1 MHETDL
7 NPTLP
12 SSEPAEGLEASALR
26 AHAWYG
32 EPFLH
37 AGEDPAAALAPGTA
51 RRAALDDAI
60 AEMDAGRKTPSNRWR
75 VRYGLMLGLERVLAA
90 PTPATASGTDL
101 RRHQIDALAG
111 MLTEL
116 IASSQRA
123 GDENGNGNGNGNGHA
138 VDADAAELDEEDDDF
153 DAGVVEDEID
163 EEPAFTGEDPGA
175 IAALPLPPS
184 DRVGE
189 DDRRG
194 RVRRVGA
201 PPRRPDP
208 HPPAAARLPVQP
220 RPDDRGLRA
229 SGSPRRSRAAR
240 SRCATTRSRSRPTP
254 GSRGTPPR
262 SPGPRT
268 SS

>member
-37 AGEDPAAALAPGTA
+37 AGEDPVAALAPGTA

-90 PTPATASGTDL
+90 QGELRAFRTYQKQLAHRARPLAEQLHGFMWNRKQKYAVLLVEALDL
-101 RRHQIDALAG
+101 ERVPR
-111 MLTEL
+111 
-116 IASSQRA
+116 
-123 GDENGNGNGNGNGHA
+123 
-138 VDADAAELDEEDDDF
+138 
-153 DAGVVEDEID
+153 
-163 EEPAFTGEDPGA
+163 
-175 IAALPLPPS
+175 PL
-184 DRVGE
+184 DRVLAH
-189 DDRRG
+189 
-194 RVRRVGA
+194 V
-201 PPRRPDP
+201 
-208 HPPAAARLPVQP
+208 
-220 RPDDRGLRA
+220 
-229 SGSPRRSRAAR
+229 
-240 SRCATTRSRSRPTP
+240 SRSARE
-254 GSRGTPPR
+254 
-262 SPGPRT
+262 T

>member
-37 AGEDPAAALAPGTA
+37 AGEDPVAALAPGTA

-75 VRYGLMLGLERVLAA
+75 VRYGLMLGLERVLAS
-90 PTPATASGTDL
+90 PNPATASGTDL

-123 GDENGNGNGNGNGHA
+123 SDENGNGNGNGNG
-138 VDADAAELDEEDDDF
+138 
-153 DAGVVEDEID
+153 
-163 EEPAFTGEDPGA
+163 T
-175 IAALPLPPS
+175 
-184 DRVGE
+184 
-189 DDRRG
+189 
-194 RVRRVGA
+194 
-201 PPRRPDP
+201 
-208 HPPAAARLPVQP
+208 
-220 RPDDRGLRA
+220 RA
-229 SGSPRRSRAAR
+229 SPMRPSWTRR
-240 SRCATTRSRSRPTP
+240 TTTSTP
-254 GSRGTPPR
+254 A
-262 SPGPRT
+262 
-268 SS
+268 